1 MSEKNERALRML
13 KTALEMETKGHQF
26 YGQTLKTCA
35 NPAGREIFQM
45 LMEDEVV
52 HTSVI
57 GRIYD
62 ALTGGQDWSAEL
74 AQMEAQDHE
83 DLSTVFRQLA
93 VRHGDAITASTSD
106 LEALEV
112 GIDFEKKAVRF
123 YQDALAEATDP
134 LERRFV
140 ELMVAEEK
148 THVQVLA
155 DMKLYLTQPQAWFQM
170 QERSQLDG

>member
-1 MSEKNERALRML
+1 MSDRNERALRML
-13 KTALEMETKGHQF
+13 KTALEMEEKGHHF
-26 YGQTLKTCA
+26 YGQTLQTCS
-35 NPAGREIFQM
+35 NPTGREIFQM
-45 LMEDEVV
+45 LLEDEVV

-62 ALTGGQDWSAEL
+62 ALTGGKDWSAEL
-74 AQMEAQDHE
+74 AQMEAQEHA
-83 DLSTVFRQLA
+83 DLGAVFKQLA
-93 VRHGDAITASTSD
+93 VKHGDSITASTSD
-106 LEALEV
+106 LQALEV
-112 GIDFEKKAVRF
+112 GIDFEKKAVGF
-123 YQDALAEATDP
+123 YQNALGEATDP

-148 THVQVLA
+148 THVQVLV